1 MQSTT
6 TDALKA
12 NKNLTAF
19 YKALQ
24 KIRDVL
30 VETTVTNE
38 SRKRQCE
45 DNFTK
50 VREAKE
56 VCDTILLQCQERFKC
71 TAHLEASKLLQ
82 LNNVSN
88 FIKTEHF

>member
-1 MQSTT
+1 MQSTA
-6 TDALKA
+6 TDAVKA

-24 KIRDVL
+24 KIRDEL

-38 SRKRQCE
+38 SRKRQCK

-56 VCDTILLQCQERFKC
+56 VCDMIICNAKKGL
-71 TAHLEASKLLQ
+71 SVQ
-82 LNNVSN
+82 LTWKQVSYYN
-88 FIKTEHF
+88 